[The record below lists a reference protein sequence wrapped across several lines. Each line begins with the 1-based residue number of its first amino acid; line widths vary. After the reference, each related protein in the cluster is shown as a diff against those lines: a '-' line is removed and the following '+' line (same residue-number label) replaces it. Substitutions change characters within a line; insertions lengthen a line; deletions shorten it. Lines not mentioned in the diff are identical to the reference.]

1 MAQENE
7 HYGFSGT
14 GAPHQPATSTLAAIP
29 QQAGALT
36 SISVDDPWQDLK
48 QFTQAR
54 IALGRTGSSL
64 TTKAVLDFSC
74 AHAMARDAVH
84 LALDVNSLADNL
96 HAQGL
101 KTLQVHSRAP
111 DRHSY
116 LLRPDFGRRLDE
128 ASVSL
133 LRDYSQQHYSQQH
146 YPEKTI
152 DLLLVVGDGL
162 SSMAVTQQAAKLIAE
177 IQLQMPPHWN
187 LGPIVIA
194 QQARV
199 ALADEVSELVNA
211 RMVAMLIGERPGLSS
226 PDSLGVYITYH
237 AKVGCTD
244 ADRNCISN
252 VRPEGLVYAAAAK
265 KLLWLCE
272 AATRMQCSGVALK
285 DESDTGGFIAAS
297 PASIA
302 ED

>member
-1 MAQENE
+1 
-7 HYGFSGT
+7 
-14 GAPHQPATSTLAAIP
+14 
-29 QQAGALT
+29 
-36 SISVDDPWQDLK
+36 
-48 QFTQAR
+48 
-54 IALGRTGSSL
+54 
-64 TTKAVLDFSC
+64 
-74 AHAMARDAVH
+74 MARDAVH
-84 LALDVNSLADNL
+84 LALDVNSLADQL
-96 HAQGL
+96 RTQGL
-101 KTLQVHSRAP
+101 KTLLVHSRAP

-116 LLRPDFGRRLDE
+116 LLRPDMGRRLDD

-133 LRDYSQQHYSQQH
+133 LRDYSRQYD
-146 YPEKTI
+146 PGKPI

-177 IQLQMPPHWN
+177 IQLQIPSHWT

-199 ALADEVSELVNA
+199 ALADEVSELLNS
-211 RMVAMLIGERPGLSS
+211 RMVAILIGERPGLSS
-226 PDSLGVYITYH
+226 PDSLGVYLTYN

-297 PASIA
+297 SASLT
-302 ED
+302 EK

>member
-7 HYGFSGT
+7 HHGFSGT
-14 GAPHQPATSTLAAIP
+14 SAPHQPAASTVATIP
-29 QQAGALT
+29 KQDGLT
-36 SISVDDPWQDLK
+36 APISIDDPWQDLK
-48 QFTQAR
+48 KFTQAR

-84 LALDVNSLADNL
+84 LALDVNSLADCL

-101 KTLQVHSRAP
+101 KTVQVHSRAI
-111 DRHSY
+111 DRHRY

-128 ASVSL
+128 TSVSFL
-133 LRDYSQQHYSQQH
+133 KDYFRQHYS
-146 YPEKTI
+146 EKPI

-177 IQLQMPPHWN
+177 IQLQIPSHWT

-199 ALADEVSELVNA
+199 ALADEVSELLNA

-226 PDSLGVYITYH
+226 PDSLGVYLTYN

-252 VRPEGLVYAAAAK
+252 VRPEGLVYAVAAK

-285 DESDTGGFIAAS
+285 DESDTGGFITAAPVS
-297 PASIA
+297 LAG
-302 ED
+302 D

>member
-1 MAQENE
+1 
-7 HYGFSGT
+7 
-14 GAPHQPATSTLAAIP
+14 
-29 QQAGALT
+29 
-36 SISVDDPWQDLK
+36 
-48 QFTQAR
+48 
-54 IALGRTGSSL
+54 
-64 TTKAVLDFSC
+64 
-74 AHAMARDAVH
+74 MARDAVQ
-84 LALDVNSLADNL
+84 LALDVNSLADQL
-96 HAQGL
+96 HTQGL
-101 KTLQVHSRAP
+101 KTVHVHSRAT

-116 LLRPDFGRRLDE
+116 LLRPDFGRRLDD

-133 LRDYSQQHYSQQH
+133 LQNYSQQHCS
-146 YPEKTI
+146 EKPV

-187 LGPIVIA
+187 LGPVIIA

-199 ALADEVSELVNA
+199 ALADEASELLNA
-211 RMVAMLIGERPGLSS
+211 RMVAILIGERPGLSS
-226 PDSLGVYITYH
+226 PDSLGVYLTYN

-265 KLLWLCE
+265 KILWLCE

-285 DESDTGGFIAAS
+285 DESDTGGFIAAA
-297 PASIA
+297 PISIA
-302 ED
+302 DN

>member
-7 HYGFSGT
+7 HHGYSGP
-14 GAPHQPATSTLAAIP
+14 GAPHQPAASTPATIP
-29 QQAGALT
+29 GQARALT
-36 SISVDDPWQDLK
+36 QIVVEDPWQDLK

-54 IALGRTGSSL
+54 IALGRTGCSL
-64 TTKAVLDFSC
+64 TTTAVLDFNC

-84 LALDVNSLADNL
+84 LALDVNSLAANL
-96 HAQGL
+96 HNQGL
-101 KTLQVHSRAP
+101 NTLQVHSRAI

-116 LLRPDFGRRLDE
+116 LLRPDLGRRLDDT
-128 ASVSL
+128 SVSL
-133 LRDYSQQHYSQQH
+133 LQHYSLQN
-146 YPEKTI
+146 PFEKPI
-152 DLLLVVGDGL
+152 DLLLMVGDGL
-162 SSMAVTQQAAKLIAE
+162 SSMAISRQAAKLIAE
-177 IQLQMPPHWN
+177 IQLQIPPHWT

-199 ALADEVSELVNA
+199 ALADEVSELLNA

-226 PDSLGVYITYH
+226 PDSLGIYLTYN

-252 VRPEGLVYAAAAK
+252 VRPEGLMYAAAAK

-272 AATRMQCSGVALK
+272 AATRMQSSGIVLK
-285 DESDTGGFIAAS
+285 DESDTGGFIATAS
-297 PASIA
+297 TSLT
-302 ED
+302 EN

>member
-7 HYGFSGT
+7 HHGFSGT
-14 GAPHQPATSTLAAIP
+14 SAPHQPTASTLTTIS
-29 QQAGALT
+29 QQDDVLT
-36 SISVDDPWQDLK
+36 SISIEDPWQDLK

-101 KTLQVHSRAP
+101 KTLQVHSRAT
-111 DRHSY
+111 DRHTY

-128 ASVSL
+128 TSVSSL
-133 LRDYSQQHYSQQH
+133 QYYSRQNHL
-146 YPEKTI
+146 EKPI

-177 IQLQMPPHWN
+177 IQSQMPSHWN
-187 LGPIVIA
+187 LGPVVIA

-199 ALADEVSELVNA
+199 ALADEVSELLNA
-211 RMVAMLIGERPGLSS
+211 RIVAMLIGERPGLSS
-226 PDSLGVYITYH
+226 PDSLGVYLTYN

-272 AATRMQCSGVALK
+272 AATRMQCSGIALK

-297 PASIA
+297 SISIA
-302 ED
+302 KS

>member
-7 HYGFSGT
+7 HHGCSGT
-14 GAPHQPATSTLAAIP
+14 SAPHQPTTSTAATIP
-29 QQAGALT
+29 RQAGQLNA
-36 SISVDDPWQDLK
+36 ISHEDPWKNLK

-64 TTKAVLDFSC
+64 TTQAVLDFSC

-84 LALDVNSLADNL
+84 LALDTYALAQQL
-96 HAQGL
+96 HTLGL
-101 KTLQVHSRAP
+101 KTLQVHSRAT
-111 DRHSY
+111 DRHTY

-133 LRDYSQQHYSQQH
+133 LKSYSTQHTQ
-146 YPEKTI
+146 EKPI

-187 LGPIVIA
+187 LGPVVIA

-199 ALADEVSELVNA
+199 ALADEVCELLNS
-211 RMVAMLIGERPGLSS
+211 RMVAILIGERPGLSS
-226 PDSLGVYITYH
+226 PDSLGVYLTYN
-237 AKVGCTD
+237 AKVGCND

-252 VRPEGLVYAAAAK
+252 IRPEGLAHASAAT
-265 KLLWLCE
+265 KLLWLCI
-272 AATRMQCSGVALK
+272 AANRLQKSGVALK
-285 DESDTGGFIAAS
+285 DESDTNGYLTTS
-297 PASIA
+297 P
-302 ED
+302 D

>member
-1 MAQENE
+1 
-7 HYGFSGT
+7 
-14 GAPHQPATSTLAAIP
+14 
-29 QQAGALT
+29 
-36 SISVDDPWQDLK
+36 
-48 QFTQAR
+48 
-54 IALGRTGSSL
+54 
-64 TTKAVLDFSC
+64 
-74 AHAMARDAVH
+74 MARDAVH

-101 KTLQVHSRAP
+101 KTLQVHSRAT
-111 DRHSY
+111 DRHIY

-128 ASVSL
+128 TSVSSL
-133 LRDYSQQHYSQQH
+133 QYYSRQNHL
-146 YPEKTI
+146 EKPI

-177 IQLQMPPHWN
+177 IQSQMPSHWN
-187 LGPIVIA
+187 LGPVVIA

-199 ALADEVSELVNA
+199 ALADEVSELLNA

-226 PDSLGVYITYH
+226 PDSLGVYLTYN

-297 PASIA
+297 SISIA
-302 ED
+302 KS

>member
-7 HYGFSGT
+7 HHGFSGT
-14 GAPHQPATSTLAAIP
+14 SAPHQPTASTVATIP
-29 QQAGALT
+29 QQDGVTAP
-36 SISVDDPWQDLK
+36 ISVDDPWQDLK

-84 LALDVNSLADNL
+84 LALDVNSLADRL

-101 KTLQVHSRAP
+101 KTLQVHSRAT

-116 LLRPDFGRRLDE
+116 LLRPDFGRRLDD

-133 LRDYSQQHYSQQH
+133 LKHYSQK
-146 YPEKTI
+146 PI

-177 IQLQMPPHWN
+177 IQSQMPSHWN
-187 LGPIVIA
+187 LGPVVIA

-199 ALADEVSELVNA
+199 ALADEVSELLNA
-211 RMVAMLIGERPGLSS
+211 RMVAILIGERPGLSS
-226 PDSLGVYITYH
+226 PDSLGVYLTYN

-285 DESDTGGFIAAS
+285 DESDTGGFIAAAPIS
-297 PASIA
+297 LS
-302 ED
+302 EN

>member
-1 MAQENE
+1 
-7 HYGFSGT
+7 
-14 GAPHQPATSTLAAIP
+14 
-29 QQAGALT
+29 
-36 SISVDDPWQDLK
+36 
-48 QFTQAR
+48 
-54 IALGRTGSSL
+54 
-64 TTKAVLDFSC
+64 
-74 AHAMARDAVH
+74 MARDAVH
-84 LALDVNSLADNL
+84 LALDVGSLADQL
-96 HAQGL
+96 HIKGL
-101 KTLQVHSRAP
+101 KTLQVHSRAT
-111 DRHSY
+111 DRHTY
-116 LLRPDFGRRLDE
+116 LLRPDFGRRLDD

-133 LRDYSQQHYSQQH
+133 LQYYSQQHS
-146 YPEKTI
+146 PEKPI

-177 IQLQMPPHWN
+177 IQSQMPSHWN
-187 LGPIVIA
+187 LGPVVIA

-199 ALADEVSELVNA
+199 ALADEISELLNA

-226 PDSLGVYITYH
+226 PDSLGVYLTYN

-297 PASIA
+297 SISIA
-302 ED
+302 KS

>member
-7 HYGFSGT
+7 HHGFSGT
-14 GAPHQPATSTLAAIP
+14 SASHQSTASTLATIP
-29 QQAGALT
+29 QQVGVAAP
-36 SISVDDPWQDLK
+36 ISVDDPWQDLK

-84 LALDVNSLADNL
+84 LALDVNSLADQL

-101 KTLQVHSRAP
+101 KTLQVHSRAT

-128 ASVSL
+128 TSVSFL
-133 LRDYSQQHYSQQH
+133 KDYSRQHYA
-146 YPEKTI
+146 EKPI

-177 IQLQMPPHWN
+177 IQSRIPPHWT

-199 ALADEVSELVNA
+199 ALADEVSELLNA

-226 PDSLGVYITYH
+226 PDSLGVYLTH
-237 AKVGCTD
+237 NAKVGCTD

-252 VRPEGLVYAAAAK
+252 VRSEGLVHAAAAK

-272 AATRMQCSGVALK
+272 AAIRMQCSGVALK
-285 DESDTGGFIAAS
+285 DESDTGGFIAAA
-297 PASIA
+297 PGLLV
-302 ED
+302 EKE

>member
-7 HYGFSGT
+7 HYGFGGT
-14 GAPHQPATSTLAAIP
+14 SAPHQPTTSITATIP
-29 QQAGALT
+29 QQAGSLT
-36 SISVDDPWQDLK
+36 PVSIEDPWQDLK

-84 LALDVNSLADNL
+84 LALDVNSLTDQL

-101 KTLQVHSRAP
+101 TTLQVHSRAT

-116 LLRPDFGRRLDE
+116 LLRPDLGRRLDE
-128 ASVSL
+128 TSVSL
-133 LRDYSQQHYSQQH
+133 LQQYSQHHYFH
-146 YPEKTI
+146 RPEKNI

-162 SSMAVTQQAAKLIAE
+162 SSMAVSQQAAKLIAE
-177 IQLQMPPHWN
+177 IQLQIPPHWN

-199 ALADEVSELVNA
+199 ALADEASELLNA

-226 PDSLGVYITYH
+226 PDSLGIYLTYS
-237 AKVGCTD
+237 AKLGCTD

-265 KLLWLCE
+265 KLLWLC
-272 AATRMQCSGVALK
+272 AAALRMQCSGIALK
-285 DESDTGGFIAAS
+285 DESDTGSFIAVA
-297 PASIA
+297 PASLT
-302 ED
+302 EG

>member
-7 HYGFSGT
+7 HHGFSGPS
-14 GAPHQPATSTLAAIP
+14 ASHQPAASALAPTP
-29 QQAGALT
+29 QQASTLT
-36 SISVDDPWQDLK
+36 SISIDDPWQDLK

-64 TTKAVLDFSC
+64 TTQAVLDFSC

-84 LALDVNSLADNL
+84 LALDVNSLADQL
-96 HAQGL
+96 HEQGL
-101 KTLQVHSRAP
+101 KTLQVHSRAT

-128 ASVSL
+128 ASVSFL
-133 LRDYSQQHYSQQH
+133 KDYSRQHHSEQ
-146 YPEKTI
+146 PI

-162 SSMAVTQQAAKLIAE
+162 SSMAIAQQAPKLIAE
-177 IQLQMPPHWN
+177 IQLQIPSHWT
-187 LGPIVIA
+187 LGPIVVA

-199 ALADEVSELVNA
+199 ALADEVSELLNA
-211 RMVAMLIGERPGLSS
+211 RTVAMLIGERPGLSS
-226 PDSLGVYITYH
+226 PDSLGVYLTYN
-237 AKVGCTD
+237 AKVGRTD

-252 VRPEGLVYAAAAK
+252 VRPQGLIFAAAAK

-272 AATRMQCSGVALK
+272 AATRMGCSGVALK
-285 DESDTGGFIAAS
+285 DESDGGGFIAAS
-297 PASIA
+297 SVSIT
-302 ED
+302 DD

>member
-1 MAQENE
+1 
-7 HYGFSGT
+7 
-14 GAPHQPATSTLAAIP
+14 
-29 QQAGALT
+29 
-36 SISVDDPWQDLK
+36 
-48 QFTQAR
+48 
-54 IALGRTGSSL
+54 
-64 TTKAVLDFSC
+64 
-74 AHAMARDAVH
+74 MARDAVH
-84 LALDVNSLADNL
+84 LALDVNSLADRL

-101 KTLQVHSRAP
+101 KTLQVHSRAT

-116 LLRPDFGRRLDE
+116 LLRPDFGRRLDD

-133 LRDYSQQHYSQQH
+133 LKHYSQK
-146 YPEKTI
+146 PI

-177 IQLQMPPHWN
+177 IQSQMPSHWN
-187 LGPIVIA
+187 LGPVVIA

-199 ALADEVSELVNA
+199 ALADEVSELLNA
-211 RMVAMLIGERPGLSS
+211 RMVAILIGERPGLSS
-226 PDSLGVYITYH
+226 PDSLGVYLTYN

-285 DESDTGGFIAAS
+285 DESDTGGFIAAAPIS
-297 PASIA
+297 LS
-302 ED
+302 EN

>member
-1 MAQENE
+1 MAQKNE
-7 HYGFSGT
+7 HHGFNGT
-14 GAPHQPATSTLAAIP
+14 STPHQPTAPSLATIP
-29 QQAGALT
+29 QQADVLT
-36 SISVDDPWQDLK
+36 QISIDDPWQDLK

-54 IALGRTGSSL
+54 IALGRSGSSL

-84 LALDVNSLADNL
+84 LALDANSLADNL
-96 HAQGL
+96 HTQGL
-101 KTLQVHSRAP
+101 KTLQVHSRAT

-116 LLRPDFGRRLDE
+116 LLRPDFGRRLDA

-133 LRDYSQQHYSQQH
+133 LQDYSQQHYS
-146 YPEKTI
+146 EKPI

-162 SSMAVTQQAAKLIAE
+162 SSMAVAQQAAKLIAE
-177 IQLQMPPHWN
+177 IQAQMPSHWN
-187 LGPIVIA
+187 LGPVVIA

-199 ALADEVSELVNA
+199 ALADEVSELLNA

-226 PDSLGVYITYH
+226 PDSLGAYLTYN

-285 DESDTGGFIAAS
+285 DESDTGGFIATPPVS
-297 PASIA
+297 LPES
-302 ED
+302 

>member
-7 HYGFSGT
+7 HHGFSGT
-14 GAPHQPATSTLAAIP
+14 SAPHQPSASTPATISQRADITAP
-29 QQAGALT
+29 
-36 SISVDDPWQDLK
+36 ISVDDPWQDLK

-84 LALDVNSLADNL
+84 LALDINSLADQL
-96 HAQGL
+96 HTQGL

-116 LLRPDFGRRLDE
+116 LLRPDFGRRLNE

-133 LRDYSQQHYSQQH
+133 LRDYYRQHYSEQ
-146 YPEKTI
+146 PI

-177 IQLQMPPHWN
+177 IQLQIPSHWT

-199 ALADEVSELVNA
+199 ALADEVSELLNA
-211 RMVAMLIGERPGLSS
+211 CMVAMLIGERPGLSS
-226 PDSLGVYITYH
+226 PDSLGVYLTYN

-285 DESDTGGFIAAS
+285 DESDTGGFITAA
-297 PASIA
+297 PVALA
-302 ED
+302 GN

>member
-7 HYGFSGT
+7 HHGFSGAS
-14 GAPHQPATSTLAAIP
+14 APHQPTTSTLTTIP
-29 QQAGALT
+29 QQAGTLT

-84 LALDVNSLADNL
+84 LALDVNSLADQL
-96 HAQGL
+96 HAQDL
-101 KTLQVHSRAP
+101 KTLLVHSRAP

-133 LRDYSQQHYSQQH
+133 LQHYSKQNAA
-146 YPEKTI
+146 EKPI
-152 DLLLVVGDGL
+152 DLLLVIGDGL
-162 SSMAVTQQAAKLIAE
+162 SSMAITQQAAKLIAE

-187 LGPIVIA
+187 VGPIVIA

-226 PDSLGVYITYH
+226 PDSLGVYLTYN
-237 AKVGCTD
+237 AKLGCTD

-252 VRPEGLVYAAAAK
+252 VRPEGLRYAGAAK

-285 DESDTGGFIAAS
+285 DESDTGGFIAAA
-297 PASIA
+297 PVSIA
-302 ED
+302 ES

>member
-1 MAQENE
+1 
-7 HYGFSGT
+7 
-14 GAPHQPATSTLAAIP
+14 
-29 QQAGALT
+29 
-36 SISVDDPWQDLK
+36 
-48 QFTQAR
+48 
-54 IALGRTGSSL
+54 
-64 TTKAVLDFSC
+64 
-74 AHAMARDAVH
+74 MARDAVH
-84 LALDVNSLADNL
+84 LALDVNSLADQL

-128 ASVSL
+128 VSVSL
-133 LRDYSQQHYSQQH
+133 LQHYSKQNAT
-146 YPEKTI
+146 EKPI
-152 DLLLVVGDGL
+152 DLLLVIGDGL
-162 SSMAVTQQAAKLIAE
+162 SSMAITKQAAKLIAE
-177 IQLQMPPHWN
+177 IQLQMPSHWN
-187 LGPIVIA
+187 LGPVVIA

-226 PDSLGVYITYH
+226 PDSLGVYLTYN
-237 AKVGCTD
+237 AKLGCTD

-252 VRPEGLVYAAAAK
+252 VRPQGLEYAIAAK

-285 DESDTGGFIAAS
+285 DESDTGGFIAAA
-297 PASIA
+297 PVSIA
-302 ED
+302 ES

>member
-7 HYGFSGT
+7 HHGFNGT
-14 GAPHQPATSTLAAIP
+14 STPHQPTTSTVATIP
-29 QQAGALT
+29 QQAGKLT
-36 SISVDDPWQDLK
+36 SVSEDPWRDLK

-64 TTKAVLDFSC
+64 TTQAVLDFSC

-84 LALDVNSLADNL
+84 LALDVNSLADQL

-101 KTLQVHSRAP
+101 QTLQVHSRAS
-111 DRHSY
+111 DRHTY

-128 ASVSL
+128 ASVAL
-133 LRDYSQQHYSQQH
+133 LQHYANQKTT
-146 YPEKTI
+146 EKPI
-152 DLLLVVGDGL
+152 DLLLVVADGL
-162 SSMAVTQQAAKLIAE
+162 SSMAITQQAAKLIAE
-177 IQLQMPPHWN
+177 IQLQLPSQWN
-187 LGPIVIA
+187 LGPVVIA

-199 ALADEVSELVNA
+199 ALADEVSELFNA

-226 PDSLGVYITYH
+226 PDSLGIYLTYN
-237 AKVGCTD
+237 ARVGCTD

-252 VRPEGLVYAAAAK
+252 VRPEGLVYAVAAK

-272 AATRMQCSGVALK
+272 AATRMQCTGVALK
-285 DESDTGGFIAAS
+285 DESDTGGFITAS
-297 PASIA
+297 PQ
-302 ED
+302 